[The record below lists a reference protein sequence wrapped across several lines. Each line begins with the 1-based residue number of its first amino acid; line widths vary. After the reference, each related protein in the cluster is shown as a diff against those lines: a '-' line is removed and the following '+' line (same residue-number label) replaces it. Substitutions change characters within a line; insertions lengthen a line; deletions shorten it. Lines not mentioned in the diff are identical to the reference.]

1 MSNESRGEKSFK
13 RLSAQGFDEVA
24 NLGDIIDSL
33 TQDSGI
39 RDTITQALQAF
50 ASGNFGLTP
59 QVGDRIKEGIA
70 SQEQQ
75 SIRSTATQLGDRFA
89 TTSGVRSGPFQQIL
103 ADAIVNSSGQRA
115 TRNAAVD
122 QAVAQQQFPDLQ
134 NALAAISG
142 LGQFLTQ
149 EPALAA
155 GGAFGLAPTV
165 NFGPSPAGQAGGGLG
180 NILGSLAGN
189 LNVGPFGSG

>member
-155 GGAFGLAPTV
+155 GGAFGLAPNV